1 MGKRN
6 SIDHAAM
13 RDMNISLILN
23 TLHNES
29 PLSRAGLANQTGLN
43 KGTISTMVKT
53 LLEVGLIQEIG
64 TDAVSTDPGR
74 PAIYLETNPNGGYI
88 IGAEIGV
95 DFISIVTVNFA
106 IEIVSRR
113 YESTLKLFGQ
123 KAIME
128 RFLFLLKEAYEQA
141 GKNGRPVF
149 GVGIGVPGLVDTE
162 NGKLLF
168 APNLKW
174 ENVSIKEMVKSV
186 LDVSVFV
193 SNEANLVALGENY
206 FGAGQDSDNLLFI
219 SSGVGL
225 GGGIVINGRLVNGAT
240 GFAGEVGHMIVQHDA
255 SATTCNCGNKG
266 CWETVAGR
274 DALFTRVQTAIKNNQ
289 PSCLTEKTEGDLSR
303 LSIPFILEAAKNQDS
318 VALNALTETGEWLG
332 IGIANLINVINP
344 DCVIF
349 GGALMNAHEFLLP
362 VIRQTVNSNT
372 LPQIHKGVEIVTAKL
387 GEDAAVMGGVA
398 IVYRDVLNNPR
409 KWLQ

>member
-29 PLSRAGLANQTGLN
+29 PLSRASLANQTGLN

-53 LLEVGLIQEIG
+53 LLEAGFIREIG
-64 TDAVSTDPGR
+64 TDESSTDPGR
-74 PAIYLETNPNGGYI
+74 PAIQLETNPTGGSL

-106 IEIVSRR
+106 IEVVSRR

-123 KAIME
+123 QAIME
-128 RFLFLLKEAYEQA
+128 RFLFLLKETYEQEA
-141 GKNGRPVF
+141 KSGRPVF
-149 GVGIGVPGLVDTE
+149 GVGIGVPGLVDTA
-162 NGKLLF
+162 NGRLLY
-168 APNLKW
+168 APNLGWKD
-174 ENVSIKEMVKSV
+174 VPIKELVESAI
-186 LDVSVFV
+186 DIPVFV
-193 SNEANLVALGENY
+193 ANEANLAALGESY

-240 GFAGEVGHMIVQHDA
+240 GFAGEVGHMIVQQDA
-255 SATTCNCGNKG
+255 AAITCNCGNKG

-274 DALFTRVQTAIKNNQ
+274 DALFTRIQTAIQNNQ
-289 PSCLTEKTEGDLSR
+289 PSKLTNMIGNDMSR
-303 LSIPFILEAAKNQDS
+303 LSIPFIMEAAQQKDS
-318 VALNALTETGEWLG
+318 VTLNALTETGKWLG
-332 IGIANLINVINP
+332 IGIANLVNVINP
-344 DCVIF
+344 DCVVF

-362 VIRQTVNSNT
+362 IIRQTVDANT
-372 LPQIHKGVEIVTAKL
+372 LSWIHEGVKIVTAKH
-387 GEDAAVMGGVA
+387 GEDAAVMGGAA